1 MTTAMMSPDCAHEA
15 PRGVV
20 PAGRREVPARG
31 RAAPRL
37 GVISNPNSGRNRKH
51 LGKIDGMLK
60 SVPGS
65 RHFITDSA
73 ASIPRAL
80 AQFAREGVN
89 VVALNGG
96 DGTVAHALEDIVLD
110 SPFTDP
116 PLLCALP
123 GGTTNVT
130 VGDVGIKGS
139 LPGALLKLLRWLR
152 RGDERAELVE
162 RPVIGVRDAH
172 GRRGGCGLVFGAG
185 AVVEGIKYW
194 QEEVRS
200 RGMRSEFSSG
210 LAMTRTVWGMLQGHA
225 RFAAPTAMSIRLAE
239 GDRSIEGEFM
249 LLVVSSLERLFLG
262 IHPFWGTE
270 QGSLHFTAIEQHAPG
285 FLRALPSIL
294 RGNPPPAVRA
304 GAAYHSA
311 DVDRLSLGFEG
322 AYTLD
327 GELHQVAVDDGP
339 VEVFEAGRA
348 TFVRIH

>member
-1 MTTAMMSPDCAHEA
+1 MTHHASVHHASERVDVTRCRNESAAE
-15 PRGVV
+15 
-20 PAGRREVPARG
+20 RRAL
-31 RAAPRL
+31 RL

-51 LGKIDGMLK
+51 LGSVDGILK
-60 SVPGS
+60 TVPGS

-73 ASIPRAL
+73 SSIPQAL
-80 AQFAREGVN
+80 AEFAREGVN

-96 DGTVAHALEDIVLD
+96 DGTVAHALEGIILD
-110 SPFTDP
+110 SPFAQP

-139 LPGALLKLLRWLR
+139 LCGALMKLLRWLR
-152 RGDERAELVE
+152 LGDGGAELVE
-162 RPVIGVRDAH
+162 RPVIGVRDAR

-194 QEEVRS
+194 QEEVRA

-210 LAMTRTVWGMLQGHA
+210 LAMTRTVWGMLRGHA
-225 RFAAPTAMSIRLAE
+225 RFASPTAMSIRLAD
-239 GDRSIEGEFM
+239 GTLIEGEFR

-262 IHPFWGTE
+262 IHPFWGTGE
-270 QGSLHFTAIEQHAPG
+270 GSLHLTAIERDAPG

-294 RGNPPPAVRA
+294 RGHPGAAVR
-304 GAAYHSA
+304 GDAAYHSA

-322 AYTLD
+322 SYTLD
-327 GELHQVAVDDGP
+327 GELHHVAAGDGP
-339 VEVFEAGRA
+339 VEVFDAGRA